1 MAKATA
7 LFSLHRRRMEGQS
20 EQPNIRC
27 RGVRGATT
35 VEADTREA
43 IHAAT
48 RELVEALVE
57 ANIILPEDI
66 ASILFTTTPDLHST
80 FPAEA
85 ARLISPDWEYVPLMG
100 AVEMDKQD
108 TIPRC
113 IRVLMH
119 WNTSRSQREITH
131 IYLRGTDALR
141 QSVVSS
147 Q

>member
-1 MAKATA
+1 MK
-7 LFSLHRRRMEGQS
+7 EGS
-20 EQPNIRC
+20 EQQNIRC

-35 VEADTREA
+35 VESDTREA
-43 IHAAT
+43 IHSAT
-48 RELVEALVE
+48 RELVEVLMQT
-57 ANIILPEDI
+57 NGILPEDI
-66 ASILFTTTPDLHST
+66 ASILFTTTPDLHSA

-100 AVEMDKQD
+100 AVEMDKPD

-113 IRVLMH
+113 IRILLH
-119 WNTSRSQREITH
+119 WNTTKSQREVNH

-141 QSVVSS
+141 RVAGS